1 VLDTPAVIAHG
12 RLLLLDGDNQRLH
25 EELITAGGYLRQGR
39 FARMNVGQ
47 VQQVLE
53 AARPEMVSPQM
64 QQHLRELWP
73 THSQALLQAL
83 EARTRERTNGL
94 QKFLAER
101 AEKEM
106 NDITTILTELRST
119 ILAELRQPEVVQ
131 LQLAGFSTA
140 EQEQFERNMT
150 ALAERAEQ
158 IDAEIEQERANI
170 RRRFADPQPRLFPV
184 AVTYLVPER
193 MAR

>member
-1 VLDTPAVIAHG
+1 MLDTPAVIAHG
-12 RLLLLDGDNQRLH
+12 RLLLLGGDNQRLH
-25 EELITAGGYLRQGR
+25 EELITAGGYLRLGR

-64 QQHLRELWP
+64 QQRLQELWP
-73 THSQALLQAL
+73 THSDALLQAL
-83 EARTRERTNGL
+83 EARMRERTNGL

-106 NDITTILTELRST
+106 SDITTILTELRST

-140 EQEQFERNMT
+140 EQEQFERNMS

>member
-1 VLDTPAVIAHG
+1 
-12 RLLLLDGDNQRLH
+12 
-25 EELITAGGYLRQGR
+25 
-39 FARMNVGQ
+39 MNVGQ

-53 AARPEMVSPQM
+53 VLEEARSEMVSPQM
-64 QQHLRELWP
+64 QQRLQELWP
-73 THSQALLQAL
+73 THSEALLQAL

-94 QKFLAER
+94 QKFLAEQ

-119 ILAELRQPEVVQ
+119 ILAELHQPEVVQ

-158 IDAEIEQERANI
+158 IDAEIELERANI
-170 RRRFADPQPRLFPV
+170 RRRFADPQARLFPV

-193 MAR
+193 MGR